1 MLDETRYSVRPHKTS
16 DMDWVVE
23 AQREIPSS
31 EFGFN
36 QDFAQMV
43 QGIVT
48 EFVKCLDEKRGRC
61 WIAEM
66 AGEPVGGVFLVK
78 RVD

>member
-1 MLDETRYSVRPHKTS
+1 MPDETRYSLRPHKSS

-23 AQREIPSS
+23 AHREIPSS
-31 EFGFN
+31 EFGFS

-48 EFVKCLDEKRGRC
+48 EFVKSFDEKRERDCGDGRRAC
-61 WIAEM
+61 RLRLS
-66 AGEPVGGVFLVK
+66 GENVN
-78 RVD
+78 